1 MECIYRD
8 RTMKMANI
16 IVGDQRRPLASS
28 TVEFSCPAINW
39 SSHVSLF
46 QAQRYQELVDELHQ
60 NRLQMSLAELYRN
73 EKGIGAL
80 SATLREKQQAAAAKN
95 NKLVNGEQTVKTC
108 KKEHG
113 RLTREQQHVE
123 KEIRCVCVCIY
134 FLGAEFMEC
143 ETVYLLFTFGNKHQG
158 LCQQVCH

>member
-1 MECIYRD
+1 M
-8 RTMKMANI
+8 
-16 IVGDQRRPLASS
+16 
-28 TVEFSCPAINW
+28 
-39 SSHVSLF
+39 SLF

-95 NKLVNGEQTVKTC
+95 SKLVNGEQTVKTC

-123 KEIRCVCVCIY
+123 KEIRCVCIY
-134 FLGAEFMEC
+134 FLGAELMEC
-143 ETVYLLFTFGNKHQG
+143 ETVYLLFTFGNKHHDLKITTVQKTIIHV
-158 LCQQVCH
+158 LTSISEKNKV